1 MPELPEVET
10 LVRQL
15 GRQLAGRRIRHVE
28 LRRPDV
34 LWGNERPAC
43 VLLRG
48 RRITRVSR
56 RGKRIILSLTD
67 QTLLI
72 VHLGM
77 TGRLLWA
84 PADQP
89 CAAHTHLC
97 LEFAGQTRQLR
108 FVDPRRFGNVWI
120 ARAGGRWIG
129 PVPSPLGPEPLEMTI
144 GQFERLCKRRRAVK
158 AVLLDQQ
165 MIAGIGNIYCDE
177 TLFRAGIH
185 PATRA
190 DRLDR
195 RTVMRLRRALR
206 AVLREAIK
214 ARGSTIRDYRQSDG
228 SIGRFQSRHRVYG
241 RAGLPC
247 RRCRGEIDRMVVA
260 GRGTYYC
267 TRCQRPGPP
276 APSSRPARAR

>member
-15 GRQLAGRRIRHVE
+15 SRQLTGRRIRHVE

-34 LWGNERPAC
+34 LWGDDRPAC

-48 RRITRVSR
+48 RRITHVGR
-56 RGKRIILSLTD
+56 RGKRILLSLDD
-67 QTLLI
+67 QARLI
-72 VHLGM
+72 IHLGM
-77 TGRLLWA
+77 TGRLMWA
-84 PADQP
+84 PADRP
-89 CAAHTHLC
+89 YATHTHLC
-97 LEFAGQTRQLR
+97 LEFTDRKRQLR

-120 ARAGGRWIG
+120 TRADGRWIG
-129 PVPSPLGPEPLEMTI
+129 PVPSPLGPEPLEMTV
-144 GQFERLCKRRRAVK
+144 GQFVALCRRRRAVK

-165 MIAGIGNIYCDE
+165 IIAGVGNIYCDE
-177 TLFRAGIH
+177 TLFRARIH
-185 PATRA
+185 PATRG

-195 RTVMRLRRALR
+195 STVMRLRRALR
-206 AVLREAIK
+206 AVLSEAIQ

-228 SIGRFQSRHRVYG
+228 SSGRFQNRHRVYG

-247 RRCRGEIDRMVVA
+247 RRCRGTIDRMVLA

-267 TRCQRPGPP
+267 KRCQRPDP
-276 APSSRPARAR
+276 ASTTSGSARAR

>member
-15 GRQLAGRRIRHVE
+15 SRQLTGRRIRHVE

-34 LWGNERPAC
+34 LWGDDRPAC

-48 RRITRVSR
+48 RRITHVSR
-56 RGKRIILSLTD
+56 RGKRILFSLDD
-67 QTLLI
+67 QTRLI

-77 TGRLLWA
+77 TGQLTWA

-89 CAAHTHLC
+89 HAAHTHVC
-97 LEFAGQTRQLR
+97 FEFAERKRQLR

-120 ARAGGRWIG
+120 ARADGRWIG
-129 PVPSPLGPEPLEMTI
+129 PVPSPLGPEPLEMTA
-144 GQFERLCKRRRAVK
+144 GQFVALCKRRRAVK

-165 MIAGIGNIYCDE
+165 IIAGVGNIYCDE
-177 TLFRAGIH
+177 TLFRARIH

-195 RTVMRLRRALR
+195 STVMRLRRALR
-206 AVLREAIK
+206 AVLSEAID
-214 ARGSTIRDYRQSDG
+214 AGGSTIRDYRQSDG
-228 SIGRFQSRHRVYG
+228 SSGRFQNRHRVYG

-247 RRCRGEIDRMVVA
+247 RRCRGTIDRMVLA

-267 TRCQRPGPP
+267 KHCQRPVPVS
-276 APSSRPARAR
+276 ATSRSASAR

>member
-15 GRQLAGRRIRHVE
+15 SRQLTGRRIRHVE

-34 LWGNERPAC
+34 LWGDDRPAC

-56 RGKRIILSLTD
+56 RGKRIILSLAD
-67 QTLLI
+67 QTQLI

-77 TGRLLWA
+77 TGRLTWA

-89 CAAHTHLC
+89 YAAHTHLC

-120 ARAGGRWIG
+120 ARADGRWIG
-129 PVPSPLGPEPLEMTI
+129 PVPSPLGPEPLEMTV
-144 GQFERLCKRRRAVK
+144 GQFVGLCKRRRAVK
-158 AVLLDQQ
+158 AMLLDQR

-177 TLFRAGIH
+177 TLFRARIH
-185 PATRA
+185 PTTRA

-206 AVLREAIK
+206 AVLSEAIE

-228 SIGRFQSRHRVYG
+228 SSGRFQNRHRVYG

-247 RRCRGEIDRMVVA
+247 RRCQGKIDRMVVA

-267 TRCQRPGPP
+267 TRCQRPGP
-276 APSSRPARAR
+276 AATSSASARAR

>member
-15 GRQLAGRRIRHVE
+15 SRQLTGRRIRHVE

-34 LWGNERPAC
+34 LWGDDRPAC

-48 RRITRVSR
+48 RRITHVGR
-56 RGKRIILSLTD
+56 RGKRILLSLDDRT
-67 QTLLI
+67 QLI

-77 TGRLLWA
+77 TGRLMWA

-89 CAAHTHLC
+89 HALHTHLC
-97 LEFAGQTRQLR
+97 LEFAEWKRQLR

-120 ARAGGRWIG
+120 ARADGRWIG
-129 PVPSPLGPEPLEMTI
+129 PVPSPLGPEPLEMTV
-144 GQFERLCKRRRAVK
+144 GQFVRLCERKRAVK

-165 MIAGIGNIYCDE
+165 IIAGVGNIYFDE
-177 TLFRAGIH
+177 TLFRARIH

-195 RTVMRLRRALR
+195 STVMRLRRALR
-206 AVLREAIK
+206 AVLSEAIE
-214 ARGSTIRDYRQSDG
+214 AGGSTIRDYRQSDG
-228 SIGRFQSRHRVYG
+228 SSGRFQNRHRVYG

-247 RRCRGEIDRMVVA
+247 RRCRGMIDRMILA

-267 TRCQRPGPP
+267 KRCQRPAP
-276 APSSRPARAR
+276 ASATSRSARAR